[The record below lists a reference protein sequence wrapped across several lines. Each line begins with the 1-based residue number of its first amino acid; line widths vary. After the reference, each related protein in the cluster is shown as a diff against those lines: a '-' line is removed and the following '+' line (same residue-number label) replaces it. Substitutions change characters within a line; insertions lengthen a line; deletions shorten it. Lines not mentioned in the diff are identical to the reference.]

1 MRTPTLY
8 LDTSVL
14 GGYFDDEWKE
24 PTRELWRQM
33 EAGQWRF
40 QSSTIAFDELTNAPK
55 NVREL
60 CRETFDPGA
69 LVALTS
75 EMEQLATQYI
85 ENAVLTPKY
94 TDDARHVAACTVA
107 RIDFLADD
115 EAIYV
120 NEVNTIPGSLA
131 RYLWIEPPVS
141 FAELLTDMV
150 AEAINQP
157 TALSLSAGADGSV
170 LRSAGSIASK
180 LA

>member
-1 MRTPTLY
+1 MVAAP
-8 LDTSVL
+8 
-14 GGYFDDEWKE
+14 
-24 PTRELWRQM
+24 RELPAQISAKLSAM
-33 EAGQWRF
+33 VSE
-40 QSSTIAFDELTNAPK
+40 S
-55 NVREL
+55 
-60 CRETFDPGA
+60 
-69 LVALTS
+69 ALT
-75 EMEQLATQYI
+75 LI
-85 ENAVLTPKY
+85 E
-94 TDDARHVAACTVA
+94 ACLIRGVA